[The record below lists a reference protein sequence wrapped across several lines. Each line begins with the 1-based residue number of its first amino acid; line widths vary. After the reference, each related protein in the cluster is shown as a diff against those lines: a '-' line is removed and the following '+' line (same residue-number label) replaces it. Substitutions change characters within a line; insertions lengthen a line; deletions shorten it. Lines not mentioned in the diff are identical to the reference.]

1 MNITSFWWEQMDHGI
16 VWGVTNGTLM
26 LNWTKETISSWS
38 KIWGTVINKSR
49 PVLQSTQKFIIC
61 STLATQMLI
70 YPNTRKWVMV
80 IQWDSILAI
89 SNSKD
94 NTRLQQSTYWT
105 PISRTIKCGESSQE
119 HFKWKQEK
127 NIKC

>member
-38 KIWGTVINKSR
+38 KIWGTVINKTR

-61 STLATQMLI
+61 SILATQMLI

-94 NTRLQQSTYWT
+94 NTRSQQSTYWK

-119 HFKWKQEK
+119 RFKWKQEK
-127 NIKC
+127 NIKW